1 MLKLCGK
8 NSSVALKYDI
18 PRTYWRFS
26 RRESRTRLKR
36 DKEGEGERAIL
47 ENGRRGIKRVSDEKV
62 EQVEREAS
70 KERDDND
77 IMDDK
82 VDNPLDIVDSVDY
95 HINDIS

>member
-1 MLKLCGK
+1 MKKLNK
-8 NSSVALKYDI
+8 WKE
-18 PRTYWRFS
+18 RT
-26 RRESRTRLKR
+26 KC
-36 DKEGEGERAIL
+36 
-47 ENGRRGIKRVSDEKV
+47 
-62 EQVEREAS
+62 REAS